1 MSESGA
7 FWKSSSCYGRTARGR
22 RICDLCSKIW
32 RTSRHAS
39 RIPVASDPSI
49 RDSTIIFP
57 INLLA
62 YLRSLLFDPPDLMKE
77 RVIKVMNL
85 KKAGMTKR
93 SKVKDMSTEVV
104 DNNPYR
110 RLMALQRMGI
120 VVNYERIREFSVAIV
135 VRAHLS
141 WRLIDTALQMLSALN
156 ILLRILFIPS
166 PFEGPFL
173 LDPSGL
179 PLILQLIV
187 LLRIQGIGGVG
198 SVAIEMLTRCGI
210 GHLLLYDYD
219 IVGMTKTD
227 AAVQTLEEINPD
239 VLLERYSLNITTV
252 KGFEVFVESLK
263 REVSLKS
270 REMSGV
276 DVVLSCVD
284 NYEARMVV
292 NQCHGHGSCREDVFG
307 GDGADMAEVEFV
319 GVGDVSLR
327 MVWWEKR
334 FVKWQ

>member
-1 MSESGA
+1 
-7 FWKSSSCYGRTARGR
+7 
-22 RICDLCSKIW
+22 
-32 RTSRHAS
+32 
-39 RIPVASDPSI
+39 
-49 RDSTIIFP
+49 
-57 INLLA
+57 
-62 YLRSLLFDPPDLMKE
+62 
-77 RVIKVMNL
+77 MNL
-85 KKAGMTKR
+85 KKVGMTKR
-93 SKVKDMSTEVV
+93 SKAKDMGAEVV
-104 DNNPYR
+104 DNNPYS

-135 VRAHLS
+135 VRAHLC
-141 WRLIDTALQMLSALN
+141 IT
-156 ILLRILFIPS
+156 LL
-166 PFEGPFL
+166 
-173 LDPSGL
+173 
-179 PLILQLIV
+179 
-187 LLRIQGIGGVG
+187 IQGIGGVG

-239 VLLERYSLNITTV
+239 VLLDRYSLSITTV

-307 GDGADMAEVEFV
+307 GDGADMAEV
-319 GVGDVSLR
+319 
-327 MVWWEKR
+327 
-334 FVKWQ
+334 